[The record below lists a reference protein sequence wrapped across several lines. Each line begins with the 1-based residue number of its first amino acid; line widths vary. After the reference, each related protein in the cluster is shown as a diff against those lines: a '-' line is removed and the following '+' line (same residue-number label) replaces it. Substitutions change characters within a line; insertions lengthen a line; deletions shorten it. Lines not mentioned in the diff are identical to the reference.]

1 MLLSGCTSQRCL
13 YVEVA
18 QSIHQLCLLPSS
30 ARLQD
35 STLVLANIL
44 VAAYCTLQK
53 GPLLLIH
60 RQPLHLSFSHPRAD
74 FIAILEL
81 LRPGWEAL
89 SAVQIA
95 CEIVL
100 GEEAEA
106 KGASQNDTSQNEHR
120 ESVHRKGLSSC
131 RTFPVEEK
139 QPWTSESA
147 THTLLVF
154 PGLQCWLSPS
164 SLLLQEAIREKH
176 LLDFNFFLFRC
187 PITLTLK
194 SLHDLKAGIQRACCR
209 LSCDDCTDFQ
219 CFLPAADSALNIVRS
234 SSQTLVDK

>member
-18 QSIHQLCLLPSS
+18 QSIHQLCFLPSS
-30 ARLQD
+30 AHLQD
-35 STLVLANIL
+35 STLILANIL
-44 VAAYCTLQK
+44 VAAYCTLWKRQ
-53 GPLLLIH
+53 LLFIH
-60 RQPLHLSFSHPRAD
+60 SQPLHLSFSHPHAD

-81 LRPGWEAL
+81 LRAGWEAL

-95 CEIVL
+95 CKILL
-100 GEEAEA
+100 GKEAKA
-106 KGASQNDTSQNEHR
+106 KGASHNDTSQNEHR
-120 ESVHRKGLSSC
+120 ESVHRKGLCSC
-131 RTFPVEEK
+131 RTFSVEGK
-139 QPWTSESA
+139 QPWTFESA

-164 SLLLQEAIREKH
+164 SLLLQEEISEKH

-187 PITLTLK
+187 PVTLTLK
-194 SLHDLKAGIQRACCR
+194 SLHDLKAGIQRACCK
-209 LSCDDCTDFQ
+209 LSCEHCSDRQ
-219 CFLPAADSALNIVRS
+219 SFLPAADSALNIVRS